1 MKRSSKSLFFYIH
14 GSIFLCCSIYKLGT
28 QKTSGDG
35 FARLKVSEQRWSR
48 LGQSSTVVVEAERS
62 GREKNSGRE
71 EMGEC
76 RQTGPAGG
84 RAEFAAS
91 VGDWMTDK
99 QTEEDKQ
106 AGNVH
111 FICSSL
117 VPLSHLLIVFLA
129 WFV

>member
-1 MKRSSKSLFFYIH
+1 MFFYIH
-14 GSIFLCCSIYKLGT
+14 GSIFQCCSICRKLGT
-28 QKTSGDG
+28 RKTCGDG

-91 VGDWMTDK
+91 VGDWTTDRQK
-99 QTEEDKQ
+99 RINKLEMYILL
-106 AGNVH
+106 VLYLYH
-111 FICSSL
+111 YLIC
-117 VPLSHLLIVFLA
+117 
-129 WFV
+129 